1 MLMTYIPWIA
11 ILGLLKVHCIFT
23 LQATSFAP
31 LAFIIKK
38 NVGASVNGTTSIL

>member
-1 MLMTYIPWIA
+1 MDRYSRPLKGSLHIHPA
-11 ILGLLKVHCIFT
+11 SNLL
-23 LQATSFAP
+23 FAP